1 MQAASAA
8 SLQCLMPPQGD
19 EHAANSP
26 GNLMKSAIGGNAGC
40 NIQRELKQL
49 VAVWH
54 TLPQLVR
61 SQCLELAGIQT
72 QALVDGDS

>member
-1 MQAASAA
+1 
-8 SLQCLMPPQGD
+8 
-19 EHAANSP
+19 
-26 GNLMKSAIGGNAGC
+26 MKSAIGGNAGC